1 MTVAGLFILLLI
13 GITTAVGYVV
23 GVYAL
28 GLHTAALRFAWR
40 QALECIGVGTVFMIV
55 NVALGFLIVMAFRA
69 AGAPFVSLYLVA
81 DPTVAML
88 SGLQAIVFQAWLARR
103 DPAPSKET
111 VR

>member
-1 MTVAGLFILLLI
+1 MTVAGLFILLLL
-13 GITTAVGYVV
+13 GITTAVGYVI
-23 GVYAL
+23 GVRAL
-28 GLHTAALRFAWR
+28 RLDPAALRFAWR
-40 QALECIGVGTVFMIV
+40 QALECIGAGAVFMIA
-55 NVALGFLIVMAFRA
+55 NVALGFVVVLALRA

-103 DPAPSKET
+103 DQAPSKET